1 MQSTA
6 NIDRR
11 RDILLLIFSIVG
23 ILGLIGRGVY
33 QVIVGIVSSGPAS
46 NGELTSSILGALS
59 MVFCAALLVPIL
71 VYSLRR
77 LKGQEIH
84 PAKLLP
90 IKFWQVAVLV
100 SGWLVSIVLVSI
112 FDNLSDYGWII
123 SIPFFLLGISIPIV
137 GFAWIAIS
145 GLPTGSRRRLW
156 SVFGI
161 GMAGS
166 TTVAMLMEYLV
177 VGIGVLVAG
186 VVAAINPAWETVIV
200 QIKDQITS
208 ARDIQ
213 VLLTELA
220 PYLNNPLVLLLILAF
235 ASVLAPMIEEAL
247 KSAAVWLVGKRLR
260 SPAEGFALGALCGA
274 GFAMLEGILAA
285 SGATGMI
292 GFGLAARAASS
303 LMHITVSGL
312 MGWAIA
318 SVRLEKRY
326 GRLALT
332 YLLSVTIHGL
342 WNGSALL
349 AVYGALRFTLEN
361 ATSDIFGM
369 LSVLAGI
376 GMLGLMLISI
386 LIFLPLVNR
395 RLRPAAMVQ
404 NDIPYGDDT
413 PYGGDIIA
421 PPHS

>member
-1 MQSTA
+1 MQPAFLT
-6 NIDRR
+6 DRR

-23 ILGLIGRGVY
+23 ILGLIGRGIY
-33 QVIVGIVSSGPAS
+33 PIITGIVSSGPAS

-59 MVFCAALLVPIL
+59 MIFCAALLLPML

-77 LKGQEIH
+77 LKGQEIR
-84 PAKLLP
+84 PAKLPPVKL
-90 IKFWQVAVLV
+90 WQVAGLASV
-100 SGWLVSIVLVSI
+100 WLVSIVLASI
-112 FDNLSDYGWII
+112 LDSLFDFGWII
-123 SIPFFLLGISIPIV
+123 AVPFFLLGISIPIGV
-137 GFAWIAIS
+137 FVWIAI
-145 GLPTGSRRRLW
+145 GGFPTGSRRRLW

-166 TTVAMLMEYLV
+166 TVVAMLLEYLV

-186 VVAAINPAWETVIV
+186 MVAAVNPEWRAVII
-200 QIKDQITS
+200 QLKDLITS

-213 VLLTELA
+213 VLLTELS
-220 PYLNNPLVLLLILAF
+220 PYLTNPLVLLLILAF

-247 KSAAVWLVGKRLR
+247 KPAAVWLVGKRLR

-274 GFAMLEGILAA
+274 GFALLEGILAA

-332 YLLSVTIHGL
+332 YLLSVALHGL
-342 WNGSALL
+342 WNGAALL
-349 AVYGALRFTLEN
+349 AVYGALRFTLQS
-361 ATSDIFGM
+361 ATPDLLGM
-369 LSVLAGI
+369 LSVLVGI
-376 GMLGLMLISI
+376 GMLGLMLVSI

-395 RLRPAAMVQ
+395 RLRPVPAAQ
-404 NDIPYGDDT
+404 NDT

-421 PPHS
+421 PPQS